1 MSSKIPIE
9 ELLRWRAARAEAE
22 APPAPR
28 AARLLEMARP
38 WWEIRPER
46 FQAFVERLGR
56 IQVACGHAMGEPRQ
70 SRSGHPVPTLI
81 VRAVEELE
89 TSVRVLYLNVRDG
102 RLRLRFQLDAAAVQA
117 QESFEVTFVSDKPE
131 RPLLCAP
138 GIFSLDG
145 EYRIDTE
152 LSEKLA
158 HGWEQ
163 LKVMDRM
170 PFRLIL
176 RSDETAAELQF
187 VPP

>member
-1 MSSKIPIE
+1 MRTKIPIE

-38 WWEIRPER
+38 WWEIWPVR
-46 FQAFVERLGR
+46 FQSFVERLGR
-56 IQVACGHAMGEPRQ
+56 IQVAYGHAMAEPLQ
-70 SRSGHPVPTLI
+70 SHSGHPVPALI

-102 RLRLRFQLDAAAVQA
+102 RLRLRFQLEAATMQA
-117 QESFEVTFVSDKPE
+117 QERFEVTFVSDKPE
-131 RPLLCAP
+131 RPLLSAP
-138 GIFSLDG
+138 AIFSLDG

-152 LSEKLA
+152 LSEELA

-163 LKVMDRM
+163 LKVTDRM

-176 RSDETAAELQF
+176 RSDKDGG
-187 VPP
+187 

>member
-117 QESFEVTFVSDKPE
+117 QESFEVTFVSDKSE
-131 RPLLCAP
+131 RPLLSAP
-138 GIFSLDG
+138 AK
-145 EYRIDTE
+145 
-152 LSEKLA
+152 LS
-158 HGWEQ
+158 
-163 LKVMDRM
+163 
-170 PFRLIL
+170 
-176 RSDETAAELQF
+176 
-187 VPP
+187 